1 MSFFTRPTIQGKAGL
16 TPLARSQLSRQ
27 NDMESFMRDG
37 EELHVR
43 RQTSLP
49 SEELRKKDVLQM
61 IRRREE
67 ESKRI
72 YKNQKEF
79 DKITKQMK
87 EALTTRSAP
96 SNTRTRSKK
105 KTRRIRRKSIG
116 GTRKR

>member
-1 MSFFTRPTIQGKAGL
+1 MSFFTRPTVQGKAGL
-16 TPLARSQLSRQ
+16 TPFARSQLSRQ
-27 NDMESFMRDG
+27 NDMDSFMRDG

-49 SEELRKKDVLQM
+49 SEELRKKDVLHM

-87 EALTTRSAP
+87 DALRTRSAP
-96 SNTRTRSKK
+96 SKSRSKSK
-105 KTRRIRRKSIG
+105 NTRRIRRKSIG

>member
-1 MSFFTRPTIQGKAGL
+1 MSFFTRPSVQGKSGL

-49 SEELRKKDVLQM
+49 SEELRKKDVLHM

-96 SNTRTRSKK
+96 SKTGSKK

>member
-1 MSFFTRPTIQGKAGL
+1 MSFFTRPTVQGKAGL

-27 NDMESFMRDG
+27 NDMESFMREG
-37 EELHVR
+37 ENLHIR

-49 SEELRKKDVLQM
+49 SEELRKKDVLHM

-67 ESKRI
+67 ESKKI

-96 SNTRTRSKK
+96 SKTGSKT
-105 KTRRIRRKSIG
+105 KTKHVRRKSIG

>member
-1 MSFFTRPTIQGKAGL
+1 MSVFTRPTVQGKAGL
-16 TPLARSQLSRQ
+16 TPFARSQLSRQ

-49 SEELRKKDVLQM
+49 SEELRKKDVLHM

-96 SNTRTRSKK
+96 SKTGSKK

>member
-1 MSFFTRPTIQGKAGL
+1 MSFFTKPTIQDKAGL

-43 RQTSLP
+43 SQTSLP
-49 SEELRKKDVLQM
+49 SEEFQI

-96 SNTRTRSKK
+96 SKTGSKT
-105 KTRRIRRKSIG
+105 KTKHVRRKSIG